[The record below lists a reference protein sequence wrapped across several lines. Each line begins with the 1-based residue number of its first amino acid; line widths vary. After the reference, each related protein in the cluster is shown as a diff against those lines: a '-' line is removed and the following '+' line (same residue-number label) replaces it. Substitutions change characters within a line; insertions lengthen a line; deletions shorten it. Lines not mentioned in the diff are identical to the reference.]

1 MISSKLYEKIVA
13 SMPIASVE
21 AIVKGDSL
29 LMMRRKTAPPRGEG
43 GRGGGGGGGG
53 GSLAGRLEEAKPS
66 REHYS
71 AR

>member
-43 GRGGGGGGGG
+43 GRGGGGGGG
-53 GSLAGRLEEAKPS
+53 SLAGRLEEAKPS